1 MNSYKEYQPLIDE
14 LRTQGSKAYKEWLT
28 NNIIRIHKAILYDKK
43 EISPLCVAVVCY
55 NIDLISWFLKKGIN
69 KNGIIENGI
78 SYYTPLSMIYLIDI
92 YFIKYIRKKPISSLL
107 TNNDHE
113 KLFSIKQSIF
123 DLLIL
128 NGADINKIGLNGQNL
143 LSLECSKPLVYINP
157 QWIEYILSK
166 GINPN
171 KFHFIS
177 KSILASDNSSWLAY
191 RKSNHII
198 SSNGPIAWFFQPIF
212 ILFWSMVN
220 SIILTNLHKF
230 QSSTITPY
238 LKLLSIPPNQ
248 IKWNKKSIKKISLKC
263 FNHLIFHGANI
274 KQNQSDNR
282 NMEQIIEWI
291 KNGKSV
297 WHNKICE
304 CQSSLDFS
312 YLIKK
317 INRPIET
324 ILKNHAKSDIPK
336 IIQLASFFKISTKT
350 KNLEEKIIRKR
361 VCHCIQFLKEDIVH
375 HDFVCEFNKIKSINS
390 NLSLTGESINKY
402 SNDEIIIYKE
412 QDKIYAFHISEIPYL
427 IKTQINPYTRIKI
440 PFQII
445 KSWYNILNQIHL
457 PLTFTP
463 LVLSDIRLS
472 NFKETILSQNNL
484 KIVQTRKI
492 NQFNFSNITDQTI
505 RDIFIKNNNY
515 TNMNLLVHNVIID
528 ARKNKIPI
536 NNILSQKSNIIVEE
550 SVEKIPVIIE
560 GFGIYKQLFNIK
572 KILIQIEYLFNQTS
586 IGCYVNLCSWLNSW
600 SYTIIFKLFSLLL
613 HYKQQIFNDTNW
625 KFIMSIWNKR
635 KSYARLNMKKF
646 FIDLFI
652 FIVWNG
658 FHTNSLD
665 ITLLIGLIIQLHKE
679 NELIIKIR
687 SLVFDKYTNIWDVF
701 EKLEN
706 HDNKL
711 IDSFTNEYLSE
722 IIKLLYS
729 DETIRD
735 IFSLKKDD
743 NKFLDITLAE
753 DPALAYFQTTLSQ
766 ETLHLANLYWEIM
779 TDEEKKLYTT
789 TADKIYTEMSTK
801 INDTWKSIQDLLYL
815 VNNEEFRESYLIV

>member
-282 NMEQIIEWI
+282 NMEQII
-291 KNGKSV
+291 
-297 WHNKICE
+297 
-304 CQSSLDFS
+304 
-312 YLIKK
+312 
-317 INRPIET
+317 
-324 ILKNHAKSDIPK
+324 
-336 IIQLASFFKISTKT
+336 
-350 KNLEEKIIRKR
+350 
-361 VCHCIQFLKEDIVH
+361 
-375 HDFVCEFNKIKSINS
+375 
-390 NLSLTGESINKY
+390 
-402 SNDEIIIYKE
+402 
-412 QDKIYAFHISEIPYL
+412 
-427 IKTQINPYTRIKI
+427 
-440 PFQII
+440 
-445 KSWYNILNQIHL
+445 
-457 PLTFTP
+457 
-463 LVLSDIRLS
+463 
-472 NFKETILSQNNL
+472 
-484 KIVQTRKI
+484 
-492 NQFNFSNITDQTI
+492 
-505 RDIFIKNNNY
+505 
-515 TNMNLLVHNVIID
+515 
-528 ARKNKIPI
+528 
-536 NNILSQKSNIIVEE
+536 
-550 SVEKIPVIIE
+550 
-560 GFGIYKQLFNIK
+560 
-572 KILIQIEYLFNQTS
+572 
-586 IGCYVNLCSWLNSW
+586 
-600 SYTIIFKLFSLLL
+600 
-613 HYKQQIFNDTNW
+613 
-625 KFIMSIWNKR
+625 
-635 KSYARLNMKKF
+635 
-646 FIDLFI
+646 
-652 FIVWNG
+652 
-658 FHTNSLD
+658 
-665 ITLLIGLIIQLHKE
+665 
-679 NELIIKIR
+679 
-687 SLVFDKYTNIWDVF
+687 
-701 EKLEN
+701 
-706 HDNKL
+706 
-711 IDSFTNEYLSE
+711 
-722 IIKLLYS
+722 
-729 DETIRD
+729 
-735 IFSLKKDD
+735 
-743 NKFLDITLAE
+743 
-753 DPALAYFQTTLSQ
+753 
-766 ETLHLANLYWEIM
+766 
-779 TDEEKKLYTT
+779 
-789 TADKIYTEMSTK
+789 
-801 INDTWKSIQDLLYL
+801 
-815 VNNEEFRESYLIV
+815 